1 MDKQFHLQ
9 ISKGDI
15 GKYVI
20 LPGDPGRC
28 EKIAGYFDEPR
39 LIAQNREFTT
49 YTGYISGEKVS
60 VTSTGIGGPSAAI
73 AMEELVACGADTLRK
88 H

>member
-49 YTGYISGEKVS
+49 
-60 VTSTGIGGPSAAI
+60 
-73 AMEELVACGADTLRK
+73 
-88 H
+88 